1 MNKRIRIKAFEDPC
15 IVKEE
20 WKHTEEIKTQTNEV
34 CYNFKKK
41 HLKNGKQKFTNQQNT
56 KMN

>member
-1 MNKRIRIKAFEDPC
+1 MNKRIRIQAFEDPC

-41 HLKNGKQKFTNQQNT
+41 HLKNGKQKFTN
-56 KMN
+56 